1 MKQWIHQ
8 TQGVVTLVITGA
20 EPERFLNAC
29 AKAKIRFWGS
39 SPVDAVTL
47 KIKVHAADRRKAEQI
62 GEKLMCDVE
71 TERQAGLPFFL
82 RRLRRRVGFL
92 AGMAFSV
99 AAVCFCSQ
107 FLLSVEVSGN
117 EQVPTAVILSELR
130 RLGVRPGAFGPG
142 LDEGALAQ
150 EALISLDGLSWM
162 AINLHG
168 TRAQVLVRE
177 KIPKPELEPS
187 KQPADVVAEATGLV
201 THLEAWQGKALFEEG
216 DTVVEG
222 DVVISGWMP
231 IEPPPYSGITDLGG
245 RAVRAE
251 GRVEARTWRILQAAV
266 PLEAETKEY
275 TGRETDFYSLIFF
288 GKRLNFYR
296 NSRISYDE
304 YDKITKIQWLTMP
317 GGQTLPIALL
327 SEQVRETELLSLPVE
342 TEGAVELLSE
352 ELNDRLALLV
362 EDGEVVGREI
372 SWEQNGGLLT
382 VRLLAECLEEIGKT
396 VEWPS

>member
-8 TQGVVTLVITGA
+8 TQGVVTLIITGA

-39 SPVDAVTL
+39 DPVDAVTL
-47 KIKVHAADRRKAEQI
+47 KIKLHAADRKKAEQI

-82 RRLRRRVGFL
+82 RRLRRRAGFL
-92 AGMAFSV
+92 MGMAFSV

-201 THLEAWQGKALFEEG
+201 THLETWQGKALFEEG

-266 PLEAETKEY
+266 PLETATKEY
-275 TGRETDFYSLIFF
+275 TGRETDFYSLILF

-342 TEGAVELLSE
+342 TEGAVELLSG

-382 VRLLAECLEEIGKT
+382 VRLLAECREEIGKT
-396 VEWPS
+396 VDWLS

>member
-1 MKQWIHQ
+1 MNYCKNPVVEVPTEQIQAWRGYGDILSVLGAAIRSCLDKGKCILAVE
-8 TQGVVTLVITGA
+8 TYPGVDDKELTEALSALSPSLFVDMRDGLCSKEEYRKRIYPFMTDDRVFGYMYNGTLA
-20 EPERFLNAC
+20 DFQ
-29 AKAKIRFWGS
+29 
-39 SPVDAVTL
+39 D
-47 KIKVHAADRRKAEQI
+47 ADR
-62 GEKLMCDVE
+62 M
-71 TERQAGLPFFL
+71 
-82 RRLRRRVGFL
+82 
-92 AGMAFSV
+92 
-99 AAVCFCSQ
+99 
-107 FLLSVEVSGN
+107 
-117 EQVPTAVILSELR
+117 
-130 RLGVRPGAFGPG
+130 
-142 LDEGALAQ
+142 
-150 EALISLDGLSWM
+150 EAL
-162 AINLHG
+162 
-168 TRAQVLVRE
+168 RQR
-177 KIPKPELEPS
+177 
-187 KQPADVVAEATGLV
+187 VAEATGLV

-382 VRLLAECLEEIGKT
+382 VRLLAECREEIGKT